1 MNQDDI
7 KTNLLDSGQWIR
19 MLFMAGFAVAAWL
32 VLLVLIVLVLVQTLI
47 VLVSG
52 EPNRNLRKVGW
63 LFGTYLQQI
72 IQYLCY
78 NSSTKPFPFADFPA
92 ADEAAD
98 ESDDEGQSA
107 ADADDPADD
116 GVQYAAP
123 EPEPVAAEEAP
134 PPAPFHHSPDADEPQ
149 DPHTR

>member
-32 VLLVLIVLVLVQTLI
+32 VVLALIVLVLVQTLI

-63 LFGTYLQQI
+63 LFGAYLQEI

-78 NSSTKPFPFADFPA
+78 NSSTKPFPFADFPS
-92 ADEAAD
+92 ADEATDAMNTAPD
-98 ESDDEGQSA
+98 A
-107 ADADDPADD
+107 AEVDDPADD

-123 EPEPVAAEEAP
+123 EPDPVAGEEVP

-149 DPHTR
+149 DPYAR